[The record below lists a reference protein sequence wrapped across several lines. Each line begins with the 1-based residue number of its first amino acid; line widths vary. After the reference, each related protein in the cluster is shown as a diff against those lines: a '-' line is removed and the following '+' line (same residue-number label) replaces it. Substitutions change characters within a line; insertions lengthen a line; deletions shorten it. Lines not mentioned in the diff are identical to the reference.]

1 MKLLKRNKSVNIKG
15 LKKLLVDIVKK
26 ILEGKAY
33 EIPALFIWGP
43 PGVGKSTIIKEVA
56 KEYNLEVIDLRL
68 AQIDPAD
75 LRGIPFPDKD
85 TKRLVWWIP
94 EFFPTDGKGFL
105 FLDELNLADLSIQ
118 ATAYQLVLDRRV
130 GNYKLPDGWYVIAA
144 GNRKEDAVNV
154 FDMPDPLVSR
164 FIHIEVEPD
173 LDVWIEWAVEKGIS
187 EEIIAYLKYK
197 PDNFINIK
205 PDRISITYPC
215 PRTWEFA
222 NTILKLTKDVEMIAL
237 AVGNPVAAD
246 FIAFLEVYRE
256 LPDIEKALE
265 TGEINFPPREKTSI
279 WWAISTALG
288 LRPKNQKHIDNVAKI
303 LLEIRKNFVEYG
315 SYILNLILK
324 DNEKGLML
332 MKSRFYKELRE
343 AYFDSLL

>member
-1 MKLLKRNKSVNIKG
+1 MRRSNSVNIKG
-15 LKKLLVDIVKK
+15 LKDLLIEIAKK
-26 ILEGKAY
+26 VQEGKAF

-43 PGVGKSTIIKEVA
+43 PGVGKSTIIREVA
-56 KEYNLEVIDLRL
+56 KEYNLKVIDLRL

-75 LRGIPFPDKD
+75 LRGIPFPDKE

-94 EFFPTDGKGFL
+94 EFFPKDGKGFL

-130 GNYKLPDGWYVIAA
+130 GNYKLPDGWYVLAA

-154 FDMPDPLVSR
+154 FEMPDPLVSR

-173 LDVWIEWAVEKGIS
+173 LDIWIEWAVKKGIS
-187 EEIIAYLKYK
+187 EEIIAYLKYR
-197 PDNFINIK
+197 PENFINIK
-205 PDRISITYPC
+205 PNRVSIAYPC

-222 NTILKLTKDVEMIAL
+222 DIIWKLTKNVETVAW
-237 AVGNPVAAD
+237 AVGGPVAAD
-246 FIAFLEVYRE
+246 FVAFLEVYRE

-265 TGEINFPPREKTSI
+265 TGEIDFPSREKTSM

-288 LRPKNQKHIDNVAKI
+288 LRPKNQRHIDNVAKI
-303 LLEIRKNFVEYG
+303 LLDIRKNFVEYG
-315 SYILNLILK
+315 SYILNLILR
-324 DNEKGLML
+324 DGERGLML
-332 MKSRFYKELRE
+332 RKSKFYNELRE